1 MHAAVYHSQEI
12 RAWEQRWFQKQNS
25 SLGLMQQVAWSI
37 CNKLDHFIQKNS
49 LSVRKIAV
57 WCGMG
62 NNAGDGYFLAAYLQ
76 QAGYQVTIFAA
87 PAGESPDLAQAVQT
101 ARRHQ
106 LNIHSSFDV
115 PDVYDCHVDALFGHG
130 LNRNLDSDWQTVIKH
145 FNQLSGFK
153 VAIDLPSGLNA
164 NTGQC
169 LPIAIKAD
177 ITYTV
182 LAHKIGLHT
191 GQGSEFSG
199 QVELID
205 LLPPDVSL
213 RATALLKP
221 AKIILPK
228 RQAFGHKGTYGH
240 VLVVGGH
247 RDMGGAV
254 IMAAEAAFHA
264 GAGKVTVVCDA
275 THHAAI
281 LARAP
286 NIMIKDI
293 QALTSDEILTLLQQI
308 DSVCFGMGLGRD
320 EWSEKQFMK
329 WCPVLLKRTEL
340 HLVIDA
346 DALWFL
352 AEHSFTFSQNVYLT
366 PHAGEA
372 ARLLNTS
379 AKEIEQDRVTAIEQL
394 YQRFSGQ
401 WVLKGAGSLV
411 LEPDQLWICTTGNAG
426 MGTAGMGDV
435 LAGMI
440 ASLKAQLDTHI
451 SLSDIV
457 TLHGQ
462 AGDRLAQSGQRGI
475 QAHQMLDAIYQV
487 VNP

>member
-1 MHAAVYHSQEI
+1 M
-12 RAWEQRWFQKQNS
+12 
-25 SLGLMQQVAWSI
+25 
-37 CNKLDHFIQKNS
+37 
-49 LSVRKIAV
+49 
-57 WCGMG
+57 
-62 NNAGDGYFLAAYLQ
+62 
-76 QAGYQVTIFAA
+76 
-87 PAGESPDLAQAVQT
+87 
-101 ARRHQ
+101 
-106 LNIHSSFDV
+106 
-115 PDVYDCHVDALFGHG
+115 
-130 LNRNLDSDWQTVIKH
+130 IKH

-346 DALWFL
+346 DALWF
-352 AEHSFTFSQNVYLT
+352 
-366 PHAGEA
+366 
-372 ARLLNTS
+372 
-379 AKEIEQDRVTAIEQL
+379 
-394 YQRFSGQ
+394 
-401 WVLKGAGSLV
+401 
-411 LEPDQLWICTTGNAG
+411 
-426 MGTAGMGDV
+426 
-435 LAGMI
+435 
-440 ASLKAQLDTHI
+440 
-451 SLSDIV
+451 
-457 TLHGQ
+457 
-462 AGDRLAQSGQRGI
+462 
-475 QAHQMLDAIYQV
+475 
-487 VNP
+487 